1 MYSESCRISSGFGS
15 PVKRGSLTA
24 QPVAVTGYIA
34 AGEPAGEVV
43 ARAREA
49 GLLVLTAGDHT
60 VRILPPLIASHDDLA
75 RGLAILEQ
83 VL

>member
-1 MYSESCRISSGFGS
+1 MWGLD
-15 PVKRGSLTA
+15 V
-24 QPVAVTGYIA
+24 
-34 AGEPAGEVV
+34 GEPAGDVV

-60 VRILPPLIASHDDLA
+60 LRLLPPLVASQDDLA
-75 RGLAILEQ
+75 RGLGILEQ